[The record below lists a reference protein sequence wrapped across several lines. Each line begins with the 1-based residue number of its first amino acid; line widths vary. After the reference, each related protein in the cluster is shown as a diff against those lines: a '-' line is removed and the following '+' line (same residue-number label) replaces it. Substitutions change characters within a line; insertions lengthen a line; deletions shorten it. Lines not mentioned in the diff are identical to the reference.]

1 MDGRDT
7 SKRERRG
14 LWRGAGLTTFYMVL
28 VVALLSLLL
37 AEKMGVAL
45 PPGLKTLC
53 EVLCVVLVLWE
64 IFSFLPNPFREEPR
78 ESPATPAGR
87 GLCGGSC
94 LGSVCCWPPASYSG
108 RSRERNVSLWMAERR
123 S

>member
-28 VVALLSLLL
+28 VIALLSLLL

-64 IFSFLPNPFREEPR
+64 IFSFLPNPFREESR
-78 ESPATPAGR
+78 ESPRYPRWVWAVWWLLFGIGVLLAA
-87 GLCGGSC
+87 C
-94 LGSVCCWPPASYSG
+94 VIFW
-108 RSRERNVSLWMAERR
+108 
-123 S
+123 